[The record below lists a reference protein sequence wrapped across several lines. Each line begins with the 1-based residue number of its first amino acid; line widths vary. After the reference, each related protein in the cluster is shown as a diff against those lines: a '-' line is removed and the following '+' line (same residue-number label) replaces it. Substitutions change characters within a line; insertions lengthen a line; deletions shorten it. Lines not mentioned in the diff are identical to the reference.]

1 MTDLTET
8 LELREL
14 IKGSFETF
22 DAYISER
29 GIDLFLEDLKY
40 SHEQMIW
47 FALIEYM
54 SLAESEEG
62 PPDPRDIEAIIIKWC
77 ADNQV
82 KNINQLTLQ

>member
-29 GIDLFLEDLKY
+29 GIDLFLEELKY
-40 SHEQMIW
+40 SNEQMIW

-54 SLAESEEG
+54 KLAESEEG
-62 PPDPRDIEAIIIKWC
+62 PPDPRDIETIIIKWR
-77 ADNQV
+77 ADNN
-82 KNINQLTLQ
+82 KLTLQ

>member
-8 LELREL
+8 LGLREL

-22 DAYISER
+22 DDYISER

-40 SHEQMIW
+40 SHEQMIG

-62 PPDPRDIEAIIIKWC
+62 PPEPLDIEAIIIKWC

-82 KNINQLTLQ
+82 KSINQLTIQ